1 MELPKDSIILKI
13 YIITYIF
20 RLWYIK
26 RDKEENLIFKIMSY
40 HQNDA

>member
-1 MELPKDSIILKI
+1 MELLKDSIILKI

-20 RLWYIK
+20 KLWCIK
-26 RDKEENLIFKIMSY
+26 RDKEEFLIFKIMSY